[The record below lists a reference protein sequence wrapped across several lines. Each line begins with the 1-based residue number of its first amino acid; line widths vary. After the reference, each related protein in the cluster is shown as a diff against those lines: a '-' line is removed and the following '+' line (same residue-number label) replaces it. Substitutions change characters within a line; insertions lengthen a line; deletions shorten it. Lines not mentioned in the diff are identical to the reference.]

1 MTPAWTV
8 VILAGAVTMAIKAAG
23 PCVLGG
29 RELPPPVMR
38 MLRLLAPALF
48 GALIATQTFARGQQ
62 LALDA
67 RTAGLGVA
75 AAGAYLRAPTLLI
88 LFAAAAAT
96 AAVRAIGH

>member
-38 MLRLLAPALF
+38 MLAPALF